1 MGIDGVDKRID
12 TIGVAMRL
20 GAKATDLKDLE
31 LAYAPPYSSAKDPVN
46 MVGFVAENILT
57 GLVKQAPYDVVN
69 KDPSAFLL
77 DVREPQELLIYAIPK
92 AKNIPLG
99 ELRDRLSELNK
110 EDRII
115 VFCAIGV
122 RAYTAARILMQN
134 GFKNVE
140 IYPGGV
146 AFYKINF

>member
-1 MGIDGVDKRID
+1 MI
-12 TIGVAMRL
+12 
-20 GAKATDLKDLE
+20 
-31 LAYAPPYSSAKDPVN
+31 YS
-46 MVGFVAENILT
+46 
-57 GLVKQAPYDVVN
+57 
-69 KDPSAFLL
+69 
-77 DVREPQELLIYAIPK
+77 IPK